1 MSILDEFA
9 LKVIDKVR
17 EISPDFKISN
27 KDISTISGIT
37 MSIVFED
44 EFKKFI
50 DQTLKNKPTQSQL
63 MTLWGICES
72 FINTHKPSCEESI
85 FQVDSISLACQEFVA
100 EICNCVGYYNYEEKE
115 DNV

>member
-9 LKVIDKVR
+9 LKVINKVR
-17 EISPDFKISN
+17 EISPNFKISN
-27 KDISTISGIT
+27 QDISTISGIT

-50 DQTLKNKPTQSQL
+50 EQTLKNKPTQAQL
-63 MTLWGICES
+63 TTLWKICES

-85 FQVDSISLACQEFVA
+85 YQVDEISLACQEFVV
-100 EICNCVGYYNYEEKE
+100 EICNCVGYYGENENES
-115 DNV
+115 